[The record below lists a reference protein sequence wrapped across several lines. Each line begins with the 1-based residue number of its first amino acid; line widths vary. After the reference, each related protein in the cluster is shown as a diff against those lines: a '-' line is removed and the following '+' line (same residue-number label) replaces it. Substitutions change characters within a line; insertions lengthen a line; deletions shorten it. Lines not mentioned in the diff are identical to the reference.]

1 MFLSFSGKFQMAV
14 ECHENF
20 IWSMCTNPV
29 MSENV
34 CFVKRKAIARSC
46 HVAEYLFLGQM
57 LLQL

>member
-1 MFLSFSGKFQMAV
+1 MAV
-14 ECHENF
+14 ECHEKF

-34 CFVKRKAIARSC
+34 CFVKRKAIVRSC